1 MIPIIPTSPTARPAL
16 PVTSPP
22 LGTTNPST
30 ARPTPAVFLDPDF
43 LSDEV
48 YAALLDQ
55 IPPHPG
61 TIAYTAISHLTPTE
75 AFDLYLHHHGIIN
88 YTNQILSALS
98 SINSAAIH
106 Q

>member
-1 MIPIIPTSPTARPAL
+1 MIPTIPTSPTAHPAP

-55 IPPHPG
+55 ISPHPG
-61 TIAYTAISHLTPTE
+61 LSAYTAISHLTPTE
-75 AFDLYLHHHGIIN
+75 AFDLYLHNLGIIN
-88 YTNQILSALS
+88 YTHSILSALN
-98 SINSAAIH
+98 SINSAATH
-106 Q
+106 P